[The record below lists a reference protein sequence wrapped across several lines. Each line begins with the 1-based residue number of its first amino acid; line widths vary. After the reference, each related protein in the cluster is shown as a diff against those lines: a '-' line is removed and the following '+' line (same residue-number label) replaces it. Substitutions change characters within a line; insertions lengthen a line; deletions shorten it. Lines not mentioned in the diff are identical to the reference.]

1 MISVDEMYGAG
12 FTMIVED
19 MAALNDL
26 EPQSQEEINTM
37 FEEIREV
44 LNRHNL
50 DICIVA
56 LQEDAKRFQ
65 GRLLITDMI
74 NAVDKLCKEGS
85 EMTHE

>member
-26 EPQSQEEINTM
+26 EPQSQEQINTM

-65 GRLLITDMI
+65 GRLLINDMI
-74 NAVDKLCKEGS
+74 GAVDKLCKEGS
-85 EMTHE
+85 E

>member
-1 MISVDEMYGAG
+1 MISENELYGAG
-12 FTMIVED
+12 FTMVVED

-26 EPQSQEEINTM
+26 EPQTQEQINVM

-56 LQEDAKRFQ
+56 SQEDAKRFQ
-65 GRLLITDMI
+65 GRLLINDMI
-74 NAVDKLCKEGS
+74 GAVDKLCKEGS

>member
-1 MISVDEMYGAG
+1 MISENELYGAG

-19 MAALNDL
+19 TAALNDM
-26 EPQSQEEINTM
+26 EPQTQEQINAM
-37 FEEIREV
+37 FEELRGV

-56 LQEDAKRFQ
+56 SQEDAKRFQ
-65 GRLLITDMI
+65 GRLLINDMI
-74 NAVDKLCKEGS
+74 GVVDKLCKEGS

>member
-1 MISVDEMYGAG
+1 MISENELYGAG

-19 MAALNDL
+19 MAAINDL
-26 EPQSQEEINTM
+26 EPQSQEQINIM

-56 LQEDAKRFQ
+56 SQEDAKRFQ

-74 NAVDKLCKEGS
+74 NAVDKLCKSDKEDL
-85 EMTHE
+85 E

>member
-26 EPQSQEEINTM
+26 EPQSQEQINIM

-56 LQEDAKRFQ
+56 SQEDAKRFQ

>member
-1 MISVDEMYGAG
+1 MISENELYGAG

-26 EPQSQEEINTM
+26 EPQTQEQINIM

-56 LQEDAKRFQ
+56 SQEDSKRFQ

-74 NAVDKLCKEGS
+74 NAVDKLCKSDKEDL
-85 EMTHE
+85 E

>member
-1 MISVDEMYGAG
+1 MISENELYGAG

-26 EPQSQEEINTM
+26 EPQTQEQINTM

-56 LQEDAKRFQ
+56 SQEDAKRFQ
-65 GRLLITDMI
+65 GRLLITDMV
-74 NAVDKLCKEGS
+74 NTVDKLCKSDKEDM
-85 EMTHE
+85 E

>member
-1 MISVDEMYGAG
+1 MISENELYGAG

-26 EPQSQEEINTM
+26 EPQTQEQINIM

-56 LQEDAKRFQ
+56 SQEDAKRFQ
-65 GRLLITDMI
+65 GRLLINDMI
-74 NAVDKLCKEGS
+74 GVVDKLCKEGS

>member
-1 MISVDEMYGAG
+1 MISENELYGAG

-26 EPQSQEEINTM
+26 EPQTQEQINIM

-56 LQEDAKRFQ
+56 SQEDAKRFQ

-74 NAVDKLCKEGS
+74 NAVDKLCKSDKEDL
-85 EMTHE
+85 E

>member
-1 MISVDEMYGAG
+1 MISENELYGAG

-19 MAALNDL
+19 MAAHNDL
-26 EPQSQEEINTM
+26 EPQSQEQINIM

-56 LQEDAKRFQ
+56 SQEDAKRFQ
-65 GRLLITDMI
+65 GRLLITAMI
-74 NAVDKLCKEGS
+74 NAVDKLCKSDKEDL
-85 EMTHE
+85 E

>member
-1 MISVDEMYGAG
+1 MISENELYGAG

-19 MAALNDL
+19 MAALNDM
-26 EPQSQEEINTM
+26 EPQTQEQINAM
-37 FEEIREV
+37 FEELRGV

-56 LQEDAKRFQ
+56 SQEDAKRFQ
-65 GRLLITDMI
+65 GRLLINDMI
-74 NAVDKLCKEGS
+74 GVVDKLCKEGS

>member
-1 MISVDEMYGAG
+1 MISENELYGAG

-26 EPQSQEEINTM
+26 EPQTQEQINVM
-37 FEEIREV
+37 FEELREV

-56 LQEDAKRFQ
+56 SQEDAKRFQ
-65 GRLLITDMI
+65 GRLLINDMI
-74 NAVDKLCKEGS
+74 GVVDKLCKEGS

>member
-1 MISVDEMYGAG
+1 MISENELYGAG

-19 MAALNDL
+19 MAAINDL
-26 EPQSQEEINTM
+26 EPQTQEQINTM

-56 LQEDAKRFQ
+56 SQEDAKRFQ

-74 NAVDKLCKEGS
+74 NAVDKLCKSDKEDL
-85 EMTHE
+85 E